1 MRKALLPMIA
11 VLLLCGAA
19 TIALVATNAR
29 AAQDGRKPMMIA
41 LMAPDMARRT
51 MAAPPAEAGAGQGVI
66 RENRPGNRL
75 SREQFCRDLYAR
87 KVGEMAFLE
96 AKLALDAKQVP
107 LFARWKQASLDIA
120 KQAQNDCSNA
130 GRPQNVREHR
140 PSVVDRMAM
149 EENLLKKR
157 LADIEAERP
166 ALTALYNA
174 LTQAQKAE
182 LTRAGMRR
190 MEGRM
195 HMMLSMLDHPGMGMM
210 RPGPM
215 NGPQDGPMGGPPEP
229 PPAR

>member
-41 LMAPDMARRT
+41 LMAPEMARRT
-51 MAAPPAEAGAGQGVI
+51 TAAPPAEAGAGQGVI
-66 RENRPGNRL
+66 RENRPEDRL

-96 AKLALDAKQVP
+96 AKLALDAKQ
-107 LFARWKQASLDIA
+107 
-120 KQAQNDCSNA
+120 AQNDCSNA
-130 GRPQNVREHR
+130 GRPQNVRGHR

-195 HMMLSMLDHPGMGMM
+195 HVMLSMLDHPGMGMM
-210 RPGPM
+210 RPGPIRGPM

-229 PPAR
+229 AR